1 MTTTSIKNYSESPY
15 FDDFNETKNYHRI
28 LFRPGYAVQARELTQ
43 MQTALQA
50 QIDRHGQYAF
60 KDGSRVVNGE
70 LSLNTEYDFIKLEST
85 TDLNLFLN
93 TVITGTNG
101 VKARVL
107 QTVTAVDAA
116 NPDTLYIKY
125 LKSDSTNGTV
135 GIFAAGDN
143 FSSNASSSK
152 AGQVRTTTSV
162 SDPAVGKGSSV
173 SISEGVYF
181 ISGCFTYVPA
191 STIILDKYTN
201 NPSYIIGLQVNET
214 IISSGEDGT
223 LVDNAQGVPNT
234 SAPGA
239 NRYQITTTLIKQPI
253 NIASR
258 TVDNYITLITVD
270 GGQITVDKTDKTE
283 DTGLTLRLAQR
294 THDESGDYVVK
305 PFELEILEHLNTTTN
320 FGKYLAGDGGSDD
333 KIALGIEPST
343 AYVQGYRNHKVG
355 TTYVD
360 IDKPRGDE
368 ASRFQNESNTQINF
382 GNYIKLDKSGFTGV
396 PDLEGYT
403 TITLKDGASS
413 VGTARV
419 RGMESYPNP
428 DGHVRLYLFDI
439 VMSSGTFSAVDNVS
453 GANGFSANFVAAADG
468 TRFDAG
474 NNIAVFKL
482 PQAAIRTLADPSRD
496 TTYSIKRK
504 FQAQTSSTG
513 TLSFSTTVGTFE
525 DHNDIIIAPVS
536 GATTNNDIRTGVQ
549 GSLVN
554 GTGNGTTGVEYTN
567 GIGIGNNVDCNIVA
581 TIKKNIAP
589 KSKTNTTGTQTISV
603 TNGDAASYSL
613 NKADIIEIVSIM
625 CGGEDYK
632 DSFTLDNGQRDNFY
646 DEGKIIKNG
655 GTATLPTGSNNMV
668 ITFKYYTHGAGD
680 YFCVDSYPT
689 ADYANIPTYSGPN
702 GTLEL
707 RDCIDFRP
715 RKDDTG
721 TNFSGTGS
729 SLSGAPKVGHA
740 LTADINYYLPRID
753 KLVMRRDGGF
763 EIVKGVPSEYPQP
776 PADKEDGLTLYQLK
790 LKPYVFTLNDIIP
803 VIQDNKRYT
812 MKDIGKIDK
821 RVKNLEYYTALS
833 LLEQSAADTYMVDTN
848 NVPRFKNGIIV
859 DSFKNHT
866 IVDSAHAETS
876 ESVDKENGLLRPECP
891 SRNINLITDPSQ
903 SGSAIAQ
910 KRASNW
916 LLNYNEVAHTVQPYA
931 SVAINVNPYNVFT
944 WDGRVQLSPESDEW
958 KETDVRPDVV
968 IDDDGQYEQF
978 VQRAEEDGILG
989 TVWNEWE
996 TNWTGR
1002 QVEVEV
1008 SQNRGF
1014 GGRGGDFWWNR
1025 NIFGRPRQ
1033 QQTITSSTVTS
1044 NQSRSG
1050 LRTDVAFDTVTRE
1063 TSNRIVEV
1071 NFVPFMRSR
1080 KIYFKASRMKPN
1092 TKVYAFFNDVNVTAF
1107 CREEAY
1113 QEWSDTSAV
1122 LNYSGATSHPEG
1134 SSGVLTTDNQGKVT
1148 GTFIIPRNSS
1158 VKFKTGIKEFRL
1170 SDSSTNDKQAEDT
1183 SAETLF
1189 HAQGLIESTERTVT
1203 NTKVPRLET
1212 SRLNDSRV
1220 ISETFNR
1227 VATTWTDPLA
1237 QSILIEKSGGLF
1249 VTSIDLFFKSKFT
1262 IKTGDDT
1269 DIPVSVSIV
1278 TNENGIPTQ
1287 TVIPGTEVDK
1297 YSADVNVSAT
1307 ASTATRFTFDSPV
1320 YLMQDQEY
1328 SIVIQSQ
1335 CDEYEA
1341 WVAEMGGFD
1350 VTNTN
1355 YRINKQPHGGSF
1367 FTSQN
1372 ASTWTPDQSKDLKF
1386 TLNRAEFGSS
1396 QKELYL
1402 VNDVV
1407 PVKKLK
1413 SAALSTVSGST
1424 TVTVRHKNHGMYG
1437 SSSKVVIAGA
1447 TAFNNI
1453 AANDINGEHT
1463 IGNITHDSYTITAGS
1478 ANANATGSGGG
1489 SSITATENYH
1499 YDLVHLQT
1507 ATTIVPGT
1515 DIRFYLTP
1523 CTGKSVDGSEV
1534 AYSMDAANPVE
1545 ILPNM
1550 NQFFSVPQTVASAT
1564 NESLVTGSG
1573 KSFKIK
1579 CVLTSNSTHLTP
1591 ILDANRLSAI
1601 LVQNRIGD
1609 NGTTAE
1615 TNAYG
1620 GSELCKYITKKID
1633 LAEEAD
1639 VIDLYLSV
1647 NRPSGSSV
1655 DVYFKTTPA
1664 GSDVDFNSLAWIAA
1678 TPTDTIPTNNG
1689 GVYSEVKYNIDP
1701 TGSFGSMAFK
1711 IILRSKNSSTPPT
1724 VKDLRAI
1731 AAT

>member
-15 FDDFNETKNYHRI
+15 YDDFDESKNYHRI

-43 MQTALQA
+43 LQTSLQA

-70 LSLNTEYDFIKLEST
+70 VSLNVEYDFIKLEST
-85 TDLNLFLN
+85 TDLNLFEN
-93 TVITGTNG
+93 TVITGANG
-101 VKARVL
+101 VKATVL
-107 QTVTAVDAA
+107 QAVPAVDAA

-125 LKSDSTNGTV
+125 LKADNTNGTV
-135 GIFAAGDN
+135 GVFAAGDN

-152 AGQVRTTTSV
+152 SGQVRTTTSE
-162 SDPAVGKGSSV
+162 SDPAVGKGSTV

-191 STIILDKYTN
+191 STLILDKYTN
-201 NPSYIIGLQVNET
+201 NPSYIIGLQVNEN
-214 IISSGEDGT
+214 IISSGEDGS

-253 NIASR
+253 AIASR
-258 TVDNYITLITVD
+258 TVNNYITLITVD
-270 GGQITVDKTDKTE
+270 NGEVSVDKTDKTE

-305 PFELEILEHLNTTTN
+305 PFELEILEHLNDNTN
-320 FGKYLAGDGGSDD
+320 FGKYLQADGGSDD

-343 AYVQGYRNHKVG
+343 AYVQGYRNQKVG

-360 IDKPRGDE
+360 IDKPRGSD
-368 ASRFQNESNTQINF
+368 ATGFQNESNTQINF
-382 GNYIKLDKSGFTGV
+382 GNYIKLNASNFARV
-396 PDLEGYT
+396 PDLEAFSTINLVDT
-403 TITLKDGASS
+403 TGGTVT

-419 RGMESYPNP
+419 RGMEFFANP
-428 DGHVRLYLFDI
+428 DHVRLYLFDI
-439 VMSSGTFSAVDNVS
+439 NITHGSKTFSDVDKVTGS
-453 GANGFSANFVAAADG
+453 GSFSANFLAGSEG
-468 TRFDAG
+468 TRFDVG
-474 NNIAVFKL
+474 NNVAVFKL
-482 PQAAIRTLADPSRD
+482 PQSAIKTLADPSRD

-504 FQAQTSSTG
+504 FTATTSATG
-513 TLSFSTTVGTFE
+513 TLAFSTSVGLFT
-525 DHNDIIIAPVS
+525 DHDDVIIAPSNGPIKTDVS
-536 GATTNNDIRTGVQ
+536 SSIV
-549 GSLVN
+549 S
-554 GTGNGTTGVEYTN
+554 GTGNGTNGLEYTN
-567 GIGIGNNVDCNIVA
+567 ALGIGNNISCEIIA
-581 TIKKNIAP
+581 TIKKTIAP
-589 KSKTNTTGTQTISV
+589 KTKTKTTFAKTINV
-603 TNGDAASYSL
+603 TNGNTASYDL
-613 NKADIIEIVSIM
+613 GHADVIEIVSIV
-625 CGGEDYK
+625 
-632 DSFTLDNGQRDNFY
+632 DSTGANITADFTLDNGQRDNFY
-646 DEGKIIKNG
+646 DTGKIVKNG
-655 GTATLPTGSNNMV
+655 GTGTVPTGNMIV
-668 ITFKYYTHGAGD
+668 TLKYYTHGAGD
-680 YFCVDSYPT
+680 YFCVDSYP
-689 ADYANIPTYSGPN
+689 AQDYADIPSFSSSVGSVD
-702 GTLEL
+702 L

-715 RKDDTG
+715 RKNNTSS
-721 TNFSGTGS
+721 NFSGAGS

-753 KLVMRRDGGF
+753 KLVMKRDGGF
-763 EIVKGVPSEYPQP
+763 EVIKGVPSEYPQP
-776 PADKEDGLTLYQLK
+776 PSDKEDALTLYQLK

-812 MKDIGKIDK
+812 MKDIGKLDK
-821 RVKNLEYYTALS
+821 RIKNLEYYTSLS
-833 LLEQSAADTYMVDTN
+833 LLEQSAADVHMVDSN
-848 NVPRFKNGIIV
+848 GLPRLKNGIIV
-859 DSFKNHT
+859 DSFKDHT
-866 IVDSAHAETS
+866 VIDSAHKETS
-876 ESVDKENGLLRPECP
+876 ESIDKENGLLRPECP
-891 SRNINLITDPSQ
+891 SKNINLITDPSQ
-903 SGSAIAQ
+903 SGSNIAQ
-910 KRASNW
+910 KRGSNW
-916 LLNYNEVAHTVQPYA
+916 ILNYSEVAHNVQPYA
-931 SVAINVNPYNVFT
+931 SVSINVNPYNVFT

-978 VQRAEEDGILG
+978 VARAEEDGILG
-989 TVWNEWE
+989 TVWNEWQ

-1002 QVEVEV
+1002 QVEEEV
-1008 SQNRGF
+1008 QQDRGF
-1014 GGRGGDFWWNR
+1014 RSGGDFWWNR
-1025 NIFGRPRQ
+1025 RLFGRPNQ
-1033 QQTITSSTVTS
+1033 QQTITTTTVTS

-1080 KIYFKASRMKPN
+1080 QLYFKASRMKPN

-1113 QEWSDTSAV
+1113 QEWSDTNTV
-1122 LNYSGATSHPEG
+1122 LNYAGATSHPGG
-1134 SSGVLTTDNQGKVT
+1134 SSGTLTTDNQGKIT

-1158 VKFKTGIKEFRL
+1158 VKFKTGVKEFRL
-1170 SDSSTNDKQAEDT
+1170 SDSPTGDKVAEDT

-1189 HAQGLIESTERTVT
+1189 HAQGLIESTERTIT

-1220 ISETFNR
+1220 ISETFRNQT
-1227 VATTWTDPLA
+1227 TTWSDPLA

-1249 VTSIDLFFKSKFT
+1249 VTSVDLFFKSKFT
-1262 IKTGDDT
+1262 IKSGDDT

-1278 TNENGIPTQ
+1278 ANENGTPTQ
-1287 TVIPGTEVDK
+1287 ITIPGTEVDK
-1297 YSADVNVSAT
+1297 YSASVNVSST
-1307 ASTATRFTFDSPV
+1307 AATATRFTFDYPV

-1335 CDEYEA
+1335 CDEYEV

-1402 VNDVV
+1402 VNDAI
-1407 PVKKLK
+1407 PVKTLK
-1413 SAALSTVSGST
+1413 SDSLATTSGSN
-1424 TVTVRHKNHGMYG
+1424 VITVRHKNHGLHG
-1437 SSSKVVIAGA
+1437 ASCKVTIAGA
-1447 TAFNNI
+1447 TGFNNI
-1453 AANDINGEHT
+1453 NASDINGTHT
-1463 IGNITHDSYTITAGS
+1463 ISSVKHDSYNITVGS
-1478 ANANATGSGGG
+1478 TNADATGSGGG

-1499 YDLVHLQT
+1499 YDLCQLVA

-1523 CTGKSVDGSEV
+1523 CSGKSINGNEV
-1534 AYSMDAANPVE
+1534 AHTMDNSNPIE

-1550 NQFFSVPQTVASAT
+1550 NNFFNVPQVVVSG
-1564 NESLVTGSG
+1564 NNQSLVTGAG

-1579 CVLTSNSTHLTP
+1579 AVLTSDSTHLTP
-1591 ILDANRLSAI
+1591 VLDANRLSAI

-1609 NGTTAE
+1609 NGDVAE

-1647 NRPSGSSV
+1647 NRPSGSNI
-1655 DVYFKTTPA
+1655 DVYYKTSPA
-1664 GSDVDFNSLAWIAA
+1664 GSDVDFNSLQWQTANPVAS
-1678 TPTDTIPTNNG
+1678 IPINNSD
-1689 GVYSEVKYNIDP
+1689 VYSEVQYNIDP
-1701 TGSFGSMAFK
+1701 TGSFGSLAFK
-1711 IILRSKNSSTPPT
+1711 IILRSNNSSTPPT

>member
-1 MTTTSIKNYSESPY
+1 MTTTSIKKYSESPY
-15 FDDFNETKNYHRI
+15 YDDFDESKNYHRI

-43 MQTALQA
+43 LQTSLQA

-70 LSLNTEYDFIKLEST
+70 VSLNVEYDFIKLEST
-85 TDLNLFLN
+85 SDLNLFEN

-101 VKARVL
+101 VKATVL
-107 QTVTAVDAA
+107 QAVSAVDAA

-125 LKSDSTNGTV
+125 IKSDSTNGTV
-135 GIFAAGDN
+135 GVFAAGDN
-143 FSSNASSSK
+143 FASNASSSK

-162 SDPAVGKGSSV
+162 SDPAVGKGSTV

-191 STIILDKYTN
+191 STLILDKYSN
-201 NPSYIIGLQVNET
+201 NPSYIIGLQVNENV
-214 IISSGEDGT
+214 ISSGDDGS

-253 NIASR
+253 AIASR
-258 TVDNYITLITVD
+258 TVNNYISLITVD
-270 GGQITVDKTDKTE
+270 NGEVNVDKTDKTE
-283 DTGLTLRLAQR
+283 DTGLSLRLAQR

-305 PFELEILEHLNTTTN
+305 PFELEILEHLDTTTN
-320 FGKYLAGDGGSDD
+320 FGKYLAGDGGDDD

-343 AYVQGYRNHKVG
+343 AYVQGYRNQKVG
-355 TTYVD
+355 TTYVN
-360 IDKPRGDE
+360 IDKPRGDD
-368 ASRFQNESNTQINF
+368 AAGFQNEANTQINF
-382 GNYIKLDKSGFTGV
+382 GNYIKCSTTGFRGV
-396 PDLEGYT
+396 PDLEGFS
-403 TITLKDGASS
+403 TITLKDSGASI
-413 VGTARV
+413 GTARV
-419 RGMESYPNP
+419 RGMEFKT
-428 DGHVRLYLFDI
+428 DHIRLYLFDI
-439 VMSSGTFSAVDNVS
+439 AITTAGKTFSDVDNVS
-453 GANGFSANFVAAADG
+453 GANSFVATLSDAG
-468 TRFDAG
+468 TRFNVG
-474 NNIAVFKL
+474 TNTAVFKL
-482 PQAAIRTLADPSRD
+482 PQSAIKSLAGTNPLGDPFGD
-496 TTYSIKRK
+496 TTYKIKRI
-504 FQAQTSSTG
+504 FSATTSSTG
-513 TLSFSTTVGTFE
+513 TLTFSTSTGLFTDDTDV
-525 DHNDIIIAPVS
+525 IIAPAGQDVK
-536 GATTNNDIRTGVQ
+536 TNLSAYKVD
-549 GSLVN
+549 
-554 GTGNGTTGVEYTN
+554 GTGNGTTSVEFTN
-567 GIGIGNNVDCNIVA
+567 GIGIGNNIACSIIA
-581 TIKKNIAP
+581 TIKKTIAP
-589 KSKTNTTGTQTISV
+589 KSKTNTTDTVTINV
-603 TNGDAASYSL
+603 TNGNTASYNL
-613 NKADIIEIVSIM
+613 GLADVIEIVSIV
-625 CGGEDYK
+625 
-632 DSFTLDNGQRDNFY
+632 DSAGTNITNDFTLDDGQRDNFY
-646 DEGKIIKNG
+646 DVAKIVKNG
-655 GTATLPTGSNNMV
+655 GTAAVVNGNMV
-668 ITFKYYTHGAGD
+668 VTLKYYVHGAGD
-680 YFCVDSYPT
+680 YFCVDSYPS
-689 ADYANIPTYSGPN
+689 ADYKNIQSFAGATGN
-702 GTLEL
+702 LDL

-715 RKDDTG
+715 RKNNAGTG
-721 TNFSGTGS
+721 FSSTGS

-740 LTADINYYLPRID
+740 LTADISYYLPRID
-753 KLVMRRDGGF
+753 KLVIKRDGGF
-763 EIVKGVPSEYPQP
+763 EVIKGVPSEYPQP
-776 PADKEDGLTLYQLK
+776 PADKKDALTLYQLK

-812 MKDIGKIDK
+812 MKDIGKLDK
-821 RVKNLEYYTALS
+821 RIKNLEYYTSLS
-833 LLEQSAADTYMVDTN
+833 LLEQSAADVHMVDGTT
-848 NVPRFKNGIIV
+848 PRFKNGIIV
-859 DSFKNHT
+859 DSFKDHSV
-866 IVDSAHAETS
+866 IDSTHKECS
-876 ESVDKENGLLRPECP
+876 ESIDKQNGLLRPECP
-891 SRNINLITDPSQ
+891 SKNINLITDPAQ

-910 KRASNW
+910 KRGSNW
-916 LLNYNEVAHTVQPYA
+916 ILNFTEVAHTTQPYA

-944 WDGRVQLSPESDEW
+944 WDGRVHLSPASDEW

-968 IDDDGQYEQF
+968 IDDNGQYEQF
-978 VQRAEEDGILG
+978 VSRAEEEGILG
-989 TVWNEWE
+989 TVWNEWQ

-1002 QVEVEV
+1002 QVETEVETR
-1008 SQNRGF
+1008 SRRGNWWNF
-1014 GGRGGDFWWNR
+1014 TDGGFRFGGGRGGR
-1025 NIFGRPRQ
+1025 VG
-1033 QQTITSSTVTS
+1033 TTSIATTTVTS
-1044 NQSRSG
+1044 NQARTG

-1063 TSNRIVEV
+1063 TGSRIVEV

-1113 QEWSDTSAV
+1113 QEWSDTSTV
-1122 LNYSGATSHPEG
+1122 LNYAGATSHPEG

-1148 GTFIIPRNSS
+1148 GTFIIPRNNST
-1158 VKFKTGIKEFRL
+1158 KFKTGVKEFRL
-1170 SDSSTNDKQAEDT
+1170 SDSSTGDRVAEDT

-1189 HAQGLIESTERTVT
+1189 HAQGLIESTERTIVS
-1203 NTKVPRLET
+1203 TKVPRLET
-1212 SRLNDSRV
+1212 SRLSDSRV
-1220 ISETFNR
+1220 ISETFRNET
-1227 VATTWTDPLA
+1227 TTWADPLA

-1262 IKTGDDT
+1262 IKSGDDT

-1278 TNENGIPTQ
+1278 ANENGIPTQ
-1287 TVIPGTEVDK
+1287 ITIPGTEVDK
-1297 YSADVNVSAT
+1297 FSADVSVSAT
-1307 ASTATRFTFDSPV
+1307 ASNATRFTFDYPV

-1413 SAALSTVSGST
+1413 ADCLESTSGST
-1424 TVTVRHKNHGMYG
+1424 SITVRHKNHGMHG
-1437 SSSKVVIAGA
+1437 GSSKVIISGA
-1447 TAFNNI
+1447 ATFNNI
-1453 AANDINGEHT
+1453 NANDINGTHT
-1463 IGNITHDSYTITAGS
+1463 IGNVTHDTYTISAGS
-1478 ANANATGSGGG
+1478 TNANASGSGGG
-1489 SSITATENYH
+1489 STITATENYH
-1499 YDLVHLQT
+1499 YDLCNLT
-1507 ATTIVPGT
+1507 AATMIVPGT

-1523 CTGKSVDGSEV
+1523 CSGKSINGSEV
-1534 AYSMDAANPVE
+1534 AHSMPTTPIE

-1550 NQFFSVPQTVASAT
+1550 NQFFNVPQTVVSSV
-1564 NESLVTGSG
+1564 NESLITGAG

-1591 ILDANRLSAI
+1591 VLDADTLSAT
-1601 LVQNRIGD
+1601 LVQNRVGD

-1639 VIDLYLSV
+1639 VID
-1647 NRPSGSSV
+1647 
-1655 DVYFKTTPA
+1655 VYFAANIPAGGNIDLYYKTLAA
-1664 GSDVDFNSLAWIAA
+1664 GSDVDFNSLNWIEASPA
-1678 TPTDTIPTNNG
+1678 DDLPIDNG
-1689 GVYSEVKYNIDP
+1689 GVYSEAKYSIDP

-1724 VKDLRAI
+1724 IKDFRAI